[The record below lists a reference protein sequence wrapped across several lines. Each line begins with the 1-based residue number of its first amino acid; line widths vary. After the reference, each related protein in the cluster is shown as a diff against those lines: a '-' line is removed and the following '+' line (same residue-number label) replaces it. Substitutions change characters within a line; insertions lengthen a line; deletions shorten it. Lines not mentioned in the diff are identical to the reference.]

1 MSFTQVFCPNIES
14 AGFPLTRRES
24 EHMISIERR
33 RRKRPSGVYDESG
46 SSNCCTQDLPHMND
60 VNRNA
65 EVIIEGI
72 TTVGAHEGAATG
84 QTK

>member
-1 MSFTQVFCPNIES
+1 
-14 AGFPLTRRES
+14 
-24 EHMISIERR
+24 
-33 RRKRPSGVYDESG
+33 
-46 SSNCCTQDLPHMND
+46 MND